1 MRVKDKVAIITGA
14 GGGIGRASAL
24 RFAREGARVVIH
36 GRREENTRET
46 WRMVQ
51 EAGGEGIYVLGDVQ
65 KEEDIRRLVDT
76 AIET

>member
-36 GRREENTRET
+36 GLSL
-46 WRMVQ
+46 
-51 EAGGEGIYVLGDVQ
+51 IH
-65 KEEDIRRLVDT
+65 I
-76 AIET
+76 